1 MSSRRFDPVF
11 ILRRLQAHDVRFVLI
26 GGLAAKAHG
35 SPTLTVD
42 IDVCYARDRENLER
56 LAAVLGELG
65 AVLRGAPPDL
75 PFHPDRRTLERGDAF
90 TFTTDHGD
98 LDILGTPA
106 GVSGYDELA
115 ANAEDVELDDELAV
129 KLASLDDLIRMKR
142 AAGRPKDRVE
152 LEILGALRDEI
163 DDAGVRWRAA
173 KMGSRIDLEDKEAL
187 RRALDER

>member
-11 ILRRLQAHDVRFVLI
+11 ILRRLQAHGVRFVLI

-42 IDVCYARDRENLER
+42 LDVCYARDRDNLER
-56 LAAVLGELG
+56 LAAALNELR
-65 AVLRGAPPDL
+65 AELRGAPPGL
-75 PFHPDRRTLERGDAF
+75 PFRLDRLTLERGDAF
-90 TFTTDHGD
+90 TFTTEHGD

-106 GVSGYDELA
+106 GVSGYGELE
-115 ANAEDVELDDELAV
+115 ANAEDVELDEELVV

-163 DDAGVRWRAA
+163 DGEEPIR
-173 KMGSRIDLEDKEAL
+173 
-187 RRALDER
+187 

>member
-1 MSSRRFDPVF
+1 MIAPRFDPVHV
-11 ILRRLQAHDVRFVLI
+11 LRRLQAHGVRFVLI

-42 IDVCYARDRENLER
+42 IDVCYARDRGNLER

-65 AVLRGAPPDL
+65 TVLRGAPRDL
-75 PFHPDRRTLERGDAF
+75 PFHPDRRTLERGDSF
-90 TFTTDHGD
+90 TFTTDYGD

-106 GVSGYDELA
+106 GVTGFDELD
-115 ANAEDVELDDELAV
+115 ANAVDADLDAGLTV
-129 KLASLDDLIRMKR
+129 RVASLDDLIRMKR

-163 DDAGVRWRAA
+163 DA
-173 KMGSRIDLEDKEAL
+173 S
-187 RRALDER
+187 